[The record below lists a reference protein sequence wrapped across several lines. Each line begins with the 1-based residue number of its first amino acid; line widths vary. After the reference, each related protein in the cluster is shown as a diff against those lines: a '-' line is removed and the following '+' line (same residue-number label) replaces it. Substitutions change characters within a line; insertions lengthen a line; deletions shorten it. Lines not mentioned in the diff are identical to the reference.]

1 MENYSVLMSVYYKEK
16 ADYLRESIQSMLEQT
31 VPPDDFVLVCDGP
44 LNEEL
49 DEVIADYERRFP
61 CVFQIVRLDTNMGLG
76 NALNIGI
83 RYCKNEL
90 IARMDSDDI
99 SLPGRCESQLTQ
111 FEEDPSLDIMSG
123 TLLEFDQDVSHIT
136 VAKYLP
142 ETNTNIHVY
151 ARKRCPFN
159 HPAVMYKKSAV
170 IKAGGYVDFPL
181 FEDYHLWIRMLHQGA
196 KAFNIHEPILLM
208 RAGRSMY
215 QRRGGLNY
223 IKKLYRFRRYM
234 LKIGFCSVSDYII
247 SVSVQIFFSLLPIRQ
262 REMFYSKFLRNQYN
276 RSKSRL
282 DVTYQK
288 GNRK

>member
-99 SLPGRCESQLTQ
+99 SLPGRCELQLKK
-111 FEEDPSLDIMSG
+111 FAEDQELDIVSG
-123 TLLEFDQDVSHIT
+123 TIIELD
-136 VAKYLP
+136 
-142 ETNTNIHVY
+142 NT
-151 ARKRCPFN
+151 
-159 HPAVMYKKSAV
+159 S
-170 IKAGGYVDFPL
+170 
-181 FEDYHLWIRMLHQGA
+181 ED
-196 KAFNIHEPILLM
+196 N
-208 RAGRSMY
+208 
-215 QRRGGLNY
+215 
-223 IKKLYRFRRYM
+223 
-234 LKIGFCSVSDYII
+234 
-247 SVSVQIFFSLLPIRQ
+247 
-262 REMFYSKFLRNQYN
+262 
-276 RSKSRL
+276 
-282 DVTYQK
+282 VTYKSVPENNEDIEKAARGIYPENVK
-288 GNRK
+288 G